1 MYRLGI
7 DLGGTNI
14 VAGVV
19 DEEYKI
25 VAKANCKTNIPRP
38 ESEICDSMAEV
49 AKKAVEKAG
58 ITMDE
63 IDSIGIGVPGAV
75 NPKTGVIE
83 YSANLFFHN
92 WEVVKMMTERLDKKV
107 IIENDANAAALG
119 EYLAG
124 SAKGTKNAVA
134 ITLGT
139 GIGGGI
145 IINGKI
151 YSGSNYA
158 GAELGHMVIIKDG
171 KECGCGR
178 KGCWEAYASAT
189 GLINL
194 TKQKILSEKLDFSYM
209 LKVADGDINKVNGK
223 TAFDAAAAGDPDAQE
238 VLDEYFGYLATGLVN
253 IINIFQPDVLC
264 IASRRFSAPVL
275 SATTR
280 ESSARH
286 SLTDRINNITF
297 IKTTI
302 LIIFEDGCFF
312 ANLHKKLEKRYLFLS
327 FCIDYITKS

>member
-19 DEEYKI
+19 DEDYKI
-25 VAKANCKTNIPRP
+25 ISKASCKTAVPRP

-49 AKKAVEKAG
+49 AQKAIEKAKL
-58 ITMDE
+58 TMDD

-92 WEVVKMMTERLDKKV
+92 WEVVEMMEERLGKKV
-107 IIENDANAAALG
+107 RIENDANAAALG

-124 SAKGTKNAVA
+124 SAKGAKNAVA

-139 GIGGGI
+139 GVGGGI

-151 YSGSNYA
+151 YSGSNFA
-158 GAELGHMVIIKDG
+158 GAELGHMVIVKDG
-171 KECGCGR
+171 KECACGR
-178 KGCWEAYASAT
+178 RGCWETYASAT

-194 TKQKILSEKLDFSYM
+194 TKQKILSEKLEFSYM
-209 LKVADGDINKVNGK
+209 LKLCDGDINKVSGR
-223 TAFDAAAAGDPDAQE
+223 TAFDAMRDGDPTARAVVE
-238 VLDEYFGYLATGLVN
+238 EYISYLSCGLVN

-264 IASRRFSAPVL
+264 IGGGISNEGENLLAPVR
-275 SATTR
+275 AYVER
-280 ESSARH
+280 ERYTKHNDKQTLVCTCTLGNDAG
-286 SLTDRINNITF
+286 
-297 IKTTI
+297 
-302 LIIFEDGCFF
+302 IIG
-312 ANLHKKLEKRYLFLS
+312 AAYL
-327 FCIDYITKS
+327 D

>member
-25 VAKANCKTNIPRP
+25 VAKASCKTAVPRP

-49 AKKAVEKAG
+49 AKKAVEKAN
-58 ITMDE
+58 ISMDE
-63 IDSIGIGVPGAV
+63 IESIGIGVPGAV

-92 WEVVKMMTERLDKKV
+92 WEIVKMMRERLGKKV

-119 EYLAG
+119 EFLAG
-124 SAKGTKNAVA
+124 SAKGAKNAVA

-158 GAELGHMVIIKDG
+158 GAELGHMVIVKDG
-171 KECGCGR
+171 KECACGR
-178 KGCWEAYASAT
+178 KGCWETYASAT
-189 GLINL
+189 GLINM

-209 LKVADGDINKVNGK
+209 LKLCDGDINKVNGK
-223 TAFDAAAAGDPDAQE
+223 TAFDAMADGDPAAKE
-238 VLDEYFGYLATGLVN
+238 VVNEYVGYLATGLVN

-264 IASRRFSAPVL
+264 VGGGVSNQGENLLGPVRAIVEAERYTKHNDKQTVICR
-275 SATTR
+275 ATLGND
-280 ESSARH
+280 AG
-286 SLTDRINNITF
+286 
-297 IKTTI
+297 
-302 LIIFEDGCFF
+302 IIG
-312 ANLHKKLEKRYLFLS
+312 AAYL
-327 FCIDYITKS
+327 D

>member
-19 DEEYKI
+19 DENYNI
-25 VAKANCKTNIPRP
+25 VAKVSCKTAVPRP
-38 ESEICDSMAEV
+38 ESDICDSMASV
-49 AKKAVEKAG
+49 AKKAVEKAKVTFED
-58 ITMDE
+58 IE
-63 IDSIGIGVPGAV
+63 SIGIGVPGAV

-92 WEVVKMMTERLDKKV
+92 WEVVKMMEERLNKKV
-107 IIENDANAAALG
+107 VIENDANAAALG

-139 GIGGGI
+139 GVGGGI

-151 YSGSNYA
+151 YSGSNFA
-158 GAELGHMVIIKDG
+158 GAELGHMVIVKGG
-171 KECGCGR
+171 KECACGR
-178 KGCWEAYASAT
+178 NGCWETYASAT

-194 TKQKILSEKLDFSYM
+194 TKEKILTEKPEFSYM
-209 LKVADGDINKVNGK
+209 LKKCDGDITNVSGR
-223 TAFDAAAAGDPDAQE
+223 TAFDAMRDGDPLARQ
-238 VLDEYFGYLATGLVN
+238 VVDEYISYLATGIVN

-264 IASRRFSAPVL
+264 IGGGISNEGDNLLVPLRGIVEHERYTKHNDKQTVICKCALGNDAG
-275 SATTR
+275 
-280 ESSARH
+280 
-286 SLTDRINNITF
+286 
-297 IKTTI
+297 
-302 LIIFEDGCFF
+302 IIG
-312 ANLHKKLEKRYLFLS
+312 AAYL
-327 FCIDYITKS
+327 D

>member
-25 VAKANCKTNIPRP
+25 IAKASCKTNVPRP

-49 AKKAVEKAG
+49 AVKACEKAG
-58 ITMDE
+58 ISMDE
-63 IDSIGIGVPGAV
+63 VESIGIGVPGEV

-92 WEVVKMMTERLDKKV
+92 WEVVKMMNERLGKKV
-107 IIENDANAAALG
+107 LIENDANAAALG

-124 SAKGTKNAVA
+124 AAKGTKNAIA

-139 GIGGGI
+139 GVGGGI

-151 YSGSNYA
+151 YSGSNFA
-158 GAELGHMVIIKDG
+158 GAELGHMVIVKDG

-178 KGCWEAYASAT
+178 KGCWEAYSSAT
-189 GLINL
+189 GLINM
-194 TKQKILSEKLDFSYM
+194 TKAKILSEKLDYSYM
-209 LKVADGDINKVNGK
+209 LKLADGDINKVNGK
-223 TAFDAAAAGDPDAQE
+223 TAFDAAASGDSDAQE
-238 VLDEYFGYLATGLVN
+238 VLNEYFSYLATGLVN

-264 IASRRFSAPVL
+264 IGGGISNQGENLLRPLRKIIEEERYTKHNDKQTVL
-275 SATTR
+275 CTC
-280 ESSARH
+280 
-286 SLTDRINNITF
+286 SLANDAG
-297 IKTTI
+297 
-302 LIIFEDGCFF
+302 IIG
-312 ANLHKKLEKRYLFLS
+312 AAFL
-327 FCIDYITKS
+327 D

>member
-19 DEEYKI
+19 NKDYKI
-25 VAKANCKTNIPRP
+25 ISKASCKTQVPRP

-49 AKKAVEKAG
+49 ALKAVEKAKLTLDD
-58 ITMDE
+58 IS
-63 IDSIGIGVPGAV
+63 SIGIGVPGAV

-92 WEVVKMMTERLDKKV
+92 WEVVKMMKERIDKKI

-124 SAKGTKNAVA
+124 SAKGAKNAIA

-139 GIGGGI
+139 GVGGGI
-145 IINGKI
+145 VIGGKI
-151 YSGSNYA
+151 YSGSNFA
-158 GAELGHMVIIKDG
+158 GAELGHMVIVKDG
-171 KECGCGR
+171 KECACGR
-178 KGCWEAYASAT
+178 RGCWETYASAT

-209 LKVADGDINKVNGK
+209 LKLCDGDINKVTGK
-223 TAFDAAAAGDPDAQE
+223 TAFDAMADGDPTAKE
-238 VLDEYFGYLATGLVN
+238 VVDEYIGYLATGIGN

-264 IASRRFSAPVL
+264 VGGGVSNQGENLLGPVRAIVEKERYTKHNDKQTVICQASLGNDAG
-275 SATTR
+275 
-280 ESSARH
+280 
-286 SLTDRINNITF
+286 
-297 IKTTI
+297 
-302 LIIFEDGCFF
+302 IIG
-312 ANLHKKLEKRYLFLS
+312 AAYLE
-327 FCIDYITKS
+327 